1 MSDEYTHTGLP
12 LVGKHIPDYSMEKDA
27 DGNSIKVELPG
38 KYHIGTIIDG
48 VFVPLVERKA
58 AGLFKDIERVRAAQ
72 PKVVSEPQ
80 EQ

>member
-1 MSDEYTHTGLP
+1 MMSDEYTHTGLP
-12 LVGKHIPDYSMEKDA
+12 LVGKHIPDYSIEKDN

-58 AGLFKDIERVRAAQ
+58 AGLFKDIERAKAAQ

-80 EQ
+80 E